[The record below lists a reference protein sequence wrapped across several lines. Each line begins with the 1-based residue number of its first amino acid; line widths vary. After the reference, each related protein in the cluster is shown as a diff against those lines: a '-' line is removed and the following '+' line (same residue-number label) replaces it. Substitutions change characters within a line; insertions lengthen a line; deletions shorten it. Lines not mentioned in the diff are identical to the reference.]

1 MKVQFTMYNIKH
13 IITSAALLSAL
24 MAFQPMQAQV
34 TLPDGAAPVI
44 VAPHKQLV
52 SFRERTLCYDITAN
66 VPCTATTD
74 AEWISVR
81 TAADGTVY
89 VHLQENVNPTSR
101 VANVVFANAEK
112 GLSETLVITQGRN
125 ESIADMTSDD
135 SVLPV
140 SATANNTESGYGIE
154 KSYDNDLST
163 F

>member
-66 VPCTATTD
+66 VPFTATTD

-89 VHLQENVNPTSR
+89 VHLQESSHCSFPSFVP
-101 VANVVFANAEK
+101 
-112 GLSETLVITQGRN
+112 
-125 ESIADMTSDD
+125 
-135 SVLPV
+135 
-140 SATANNTESGYGIE
+140 
-154 KSYDNDLST
+154 
-163 F
+163 